1 MGDGQATRQRE
12 EKLQR
17 RQRERQ
23 QLEATRRTLSRL
35 LAITR
40 RCRTGEEF
48 ARALTA
54 LWAQET
60 RFGGEP
66 DPGAPA
72 EPAAVPAGNL
82 PAGTRPEGPAG
93 GPGDEPAGREGA
105 DGTPPG
111 EERDPRRGGPGG
123 GAAAVRALAALPP
136 GQRPA
141 ELARRFDRLVPAP
154 VREVLTRLG
163 EHGHAA
169 YLVGGCVRDLLMAR
183 PPKDWDV
190 ATSARPEEV
199 RRIFP
204 RTIPTGIEHGTVTVR
219 ARGLSVEVTTFRQ
232 ESGYSDFRHPD
243 RVEFTRDL
251 RADLERRDLTINAM
265 ALDAEGRLHDPL
277 GGLADLE
284 AGVVRA
290 VGDPDE
296 RFREDA
302 LRLLRV
308 VRFAARFGYRV
319 EPRTE
324 AALAR
329 CAPLIRHVSWERIRE
344 EMSGLLVSPRPA
356 WGLELLRTS
365 GLLEPIWPELLEGV
379 GVAQNVH
386 HAYTVWEHNL
396 LACQYTPPVLRLRL
410 AGLLH
415 DVGKPR
421 TVSVDARGQRH
432 FYHHEV
438 VGADMARQ
446 MLRRLKFDNDT
457 VRHVAHLVR
466 HHLALHHYPGMTD
479 AAIRRLIQ
487 RIGFDYLEDLI
498 ILRVADRAAS
508 GTKRAPIS
516 RGAYRL
522 LTRMEKIL
530 EQDAAFSLHDLAIDG
545 HDVMAATG
553 LGPGPAIGWILQ
565 KLLEDV
571 LDEPGRNRRQWLMER
586 AAELRAE
593 AEARFGGGRR
603 AGTPAGGA

>member
-1 MGDGQATRQRE
+1 MEQGRATPQRE
-12 EKLQR
+12 EKLRR

-23 QLEATRRTLSRL
+23 RLEATRRTLGRL
-35 LAITR
+35 LAIAR

-48 ARALTA
+48 ARALTD
-54 LWAQET
+54 LWSQES
-60 RFGGEP
+60 RFAP
-66 DPGAPA
+66 DGAAGRAPDGA
-72 EPAAVPAGNL
+72 AAAAFRTLAAVPVA
-82 PAGTRPEGPAG
+82 E
-93 GPGDEPAGREGA
+93 
-105 DGTPPG
+105 
-111 EERDPRRGGPGG
+111 
-123 GAAAVRALAALPP
+123 
-136 GQRPA
+136 RPA
-141 ELARRFDRLVPAP
+141 ELARRFDRLVPAA
-154 VREVLTRLG
+154 VREVLARLH
-163 EHGHAA
+163 ERGHAA
-169 YLVGGCVRDLLMAR
+169 FLVGGCVRDLLMAR

-219 ARGLSVEVTTFRQ
+219 SRGLSVEVTTFRR
-232 ESGYSDFRHPD
+232 EAGYSDHRHPD
-243 RVEFTRDL
+243 RVEFTDDL

-265 ALDAEGRLHDPL
+265 AVDAQGRLHDPL

-284 AGVVRA
+284 EGVVRA
-290 VGDPDE
+290 VGDPE
-296 RFREDA
+296 ARFREDA

-319 EPRTE
+319 ERRTE

-379 GVAQNVH
+379 GVPQNVH

-415 DVGKPR
+415 DVAKPR
-421 TVSVDARGQRH
+421 TVSVDERGQRH

-438 VGADMARQ
+438 VGADMARG
-446 MLRRLKFDNDT
+446 MLRRLRYDNDT

-516 RGAYRL
+516 RGALRL
-522 LTRMEKIL
+522 LTRMERIL
-530 EQDAAFSLHDLAIDG
+530 EQDAAFSLHDLAVDG

-553 LGPGPAIGWILQ
+553 LGPGPAIGWILRQ
-565 KLLEDV
+565 LLEEV
-571 LDEPGRNRRQWLMER
+571 LDDPSRNRRDWLMER
-586 AAELRAE
+586 AAALREE
-593 AEARFGGGRR
+593 AEAQAAGQRRASTTAGGG
-603 AGTPAGGA
+603 

>member
-1 MGDGQATRQRE
+1 MSDRQAVRDRQ
-12 EKLQR
+12 EKLER
-17 RQRERQ
+17 RQRERAR
-23 QLEATRRTLSRL
+23 LRATRETIRRL

-40 RCRTGEEF
+40 RCRTGREF
-48 ARALTA
+48 AAALTA
-54 LWAQET
+54 LWAEQSRE
-60 RFGGEP
+60 RQS
-66 DPGAPA
+66 
-72 EPAAVPAGNL
+72 
-82 PAGTRPEGPAG
+82 PEY
-93 GPGDEPAGREGA
+93 
-105 DGTPPG
+105 
-111 EERDPRRGGPGG
+111 
-123 GAAAVRALAALPP
+123 RALAALPP
-136 GQRPA
+136 AERPA
-141 ELARRFDRLVPAP
+141 EVAARFDRLVPAP
-154 VREVLTRLG
+154 VRGVLARLA

-169 YLVGGCVRDLLMAR
+169 FLVGGCVRDLLMAR

-219 ARGLSVEVTTFRQ
+219 AGGMNVEVTTFRQ
-232 ESGYSDFRHPD
+232 EGTYTDHRHPD

-265 ALDAEGRLHDPL
+265 ALDHQGRLHDPL
-277 GGLADLE
+277 GGLSDLVR
-284 AGVVRA
+284 GIVRA
-290 VGDPDE
+290 VGDPE
-296 RFREDA
+296 QRFNEDA

-308 VRFAARFGYRV
+308 VRFAARFGYQV
-319 EPRTE
+319 EPHTE

-344 EMSGLLVSPRPA
+344 EISGLLVSSRPA

-396 LACQYTPPVLRLRL
+396 LACEYTPPVLRLRL

-421 TVSVDARGQRH
+421 TVSEDERGERH

-438 VGADMARQ
+438 VGADMARE
-446 MLRRLKFDNDT
+446 MLRRLRYDGET
-457 VRHVAHLVR
+457 VRHVTHLVR

-479 AAIRRLIQ
+479 AAIRRLIR

-508 GTKRAPIS
+508 GTKQAPIS

-522 LTRMEKIL
+522 LTRMEKVL
-530 EQDAAFSLHDLAIDG
+530 DEDAAFSLQDLAVDG

-553 LGPGPAIGWILQ
+553 LGPGPAIGWLLQ
-565 KLLEDV
+565 QLLDEV
-571 LDEPGRNRRQWLMER
+571 LDDPARNRREWLLER
-586 AAELRAE
+586 VRELAPE
-593 AEARFGGGRR
+593 AEARFAAARR
-603 AGTPAGGA
+603 P